1 MIKLI
6 KLEWMKNNTG
16 KYILKAAL
24 LTVVICVFILSLA
37 FLGIAN
43 DPDGTLDAAPGAEG
57 ISMAVELF
65 ANMTYLVL
73 TSSMFGSFII
83 SGYKNRTME
92 LMHTYPI
99 SRQKILASQ
108 MLAVWLFCFTA
119 LVLTKL
125 LIYTAIAAGAGFL
138 RSSFVIDVHL
148 GSLSFYLDTAARAF
162 VTVSLGFIC
171 LFTGLVMKSSRA
183 ALITAFLLFFIT
195 QGNVG
200 DFSLAG
206 NRAFMLALTVISFV
220 LAGVVI
226 CQAEERELS

>member
-16 KYILKAAL
+16 KYILKAVL
-24 LTVVICVFILSLA
+24 VTVFICIFVLSLA
-37 FLGIAN
+37 YLGIAN
-43 DPDGTLDAAPGAEG
+43 DPDGALDAAPGTEG

-65 ANMTYLVL
+65 TNMSFLIL

-83 SGYKNRTME
+83 NSDKNRTME
-92 LMHTYPI
+92 LMYTYPI
-99 SRQKILASQ
+99 RRQKIRAAQ
-108 MLAVWLFCFTA
+108 MLAVWLFCFAA
-119 LVLTKL
+119 LILSKF
-125 LIYTAIAAGAGFL
+125 LIYAAIAAGAGL
-138 RSSFVIDVHL
+138 WKSAFVIDVDL
-148 GSLSFYLDTAARAF
+148 GSLSFYQGMALRSF

-171 LFTGLVMKSSRA
+171 LFAGLAMKSSRA

-206 NRAFMLALTVISFV
+206 SQAFMLVLLVVSFA
-220 LAGVVI
+220 LAGVVV
-226 CQAEERELS
+226 CRAGTGEPD

>member
-1 MIKLI
+1 MMKLI

-16 KYILKAAL
+16 KYILKVAL
-24 LTVVICVFILSLA
+24 LTVVISIFMLSLA

-65 ANMTYLVL
+65 ANMAYLLL

-83 SGYKNRTME
+83 DSYKNRTME
-92 LMHTYPI
+92 LMYTYPI
-99 SRQKILASQ
+99 RRQKILAAQ
-108 MLAVWLFCFTA
+108 VLAVWLFCFTA
-119 LVLTKL
+119 LVVTKL
-125 LIYTAIAAGAGFL
+125 LVYAAVAAGAGFL

-148 GSLSFYLDTAARAF
+148 GSLPFWLNLVMRSF

-171 LFTGLVMKSSRA
+171 LFTGLAMKSSRV

-200 DFSLAG
+200 DFSMAG
-206 NRAFMLALTVISFV
+206 NRVFLLALTVVSFV
-220 LAGVVI
+220 LAGVVV
-226 CQAEERELS
+226 CRAKAWELG